1 MRRTVRS
8 ILVLM
13 LALTGVVAVAVA
25 GVVTSFVALAATA
38 LIVPGTGTPNANVV
52 PGYMQNAVGRYLT
65 QTRCYE
71 NGNPSGCDT
80 PGADLIGINYPASFW
95 PMPFPGWCEPGTCKK
110 WNVSVGEGVSG
121 LNAEIIKQWSENP
134 DEDLV
139 IFGYSQGGAV
149 VSNELRNLD
158 QLPDEIKD
166 RLQVV
171 MIGNIAN
178 PDGGLWQRLRPLSP
192 LGELLLDA
200 TFGPP
205 MMTDSGIPI
214 TNIGFEYDPVVY
226 APRYW
231 GNPLTML
238 NAIAAFD
245 NVHGYYLSG
254 GPLRPDTGTMPYGY
268 TDAELAL
275 ALADPDNIRYGGN
288 DPNSPNKYIMIPA
301 TSLPLANLILS
312 LAEST
317 GTTAIVKPFVDL
329 LAPAAKVII
338 DLGYDWSGDPDKPVP
353 LSLLPFNPFNNWIE
367 VGEDL
372 VVALGEG
379 IDNVF
384 GAPTVAPL
392 GEEPA
397 EAGVDAASEPQLL
410 ASATERVKATELAG
424 TAPEVSPGAE
434 IPSAAESPAPTAAGP
449 STPGAAATTLQDAE
463 PVGEADLVT
472 EPEASAGAKADLEAK
487 PTRSLRPGAAL
498 DVRKAAKGLR
508 SAVQNVFQK
517 GARED
522 GKAGPGSRLK
532 SGPAATKDK
541 ERATG
546 GDAAEAK
553 SPDKDDTDSTD
564 SKADVKKAKNDA
576 KAA

>member
-1 MRRTVRS
+1 
-8 ILVLM
+8 M

-38 LIVPGTGTPNANVV
+38 LIVPGTGDPNANVV
-52 PGYMQNAVGRYLT
+52 PGYMENAVSRYLR
-65 QTRCYE
+65 QTRCFE
-71 NGNPSGCDT
+71 GGAPNGCDVAVLD
-80 PGADLIGINYPASFW
+80 PSVDPAANLIGINYPASFW
-95 PMPFPGWCEPGTCKK
+95 PMPFPGWCEPGRCEK

-121 LNAEIIKQWSENP
+121 LNAEIIRQWSENP
-134 DEDLV
+134 NEDLV
-139 IFGYSQGGAV
+139 VFGYSQGGAV

-178 PDGGLWQRLRPLSP
+178 PDGGLWQRLAPVSF

-245 NVHGYYLSG
+245 NVHGYYLAPNG
-254 GPLRPDTGTMPYGY
+254 GDPDGTMPYGY
-268 TDAELAL
+268 TEAQLAA

-288 DPNSPNKYIMIPA
+288 NPNSANKYIMIPA

-353 LSLLPFNPFNNWIE
+353 LSLLPFNPFNNWLE

-379 IDNVF
+379 VHNVF
-384 GAPTVAPL
+384 GGPTVAPL

-410 ASATERVKATELAG
+410 SPAAERAKATEPAG
-424 TAPEVSPGAE
+424 TALEVVPGAG
-434 IPSAAESPAPTAAGP
+434 IPSAAEPPAPTVAG
-449 STPGAAATTLQDAE
+449 SSAPGAAATTLQDAE

-472 EPEASAGAKADLEAK
+472 EPEARAGAKADLEAK

-508 SAVQNVFQK
+508 NAVQNVFQK

-522 GKAGPGSRLK
+522 GKKGPGSRLK
-532 SGPAATKDK
+532 SGPAEATER
-541 ERATG
+541 ERATAA
-546 GDAAEAK
+546 DAAEGKTPEKGDNDSA
-553 SPDKDDTDSTD
+553 DT
-564 SKADVKKAKNDA
+564 KAAVKKAKNDA